1 MTNRTA
7 SEFLCD
13 EIIAAFGGSHAM
25 IKEIKAFNLFA
36 AIEGQVGFQFGV
48 EGVAH
53 NWVQVA
59 REEGVLMMNVY
70 AHNFRTGYGARAAV
84 WKCTDAADVAACLR
98 ALIAQSKP
106 PAKKPVRRR
115 KAA

>member
-1 MTNRTA
+1 MTNRAA
-7 SEFLCD
+7 SDYLCD
-13 EIIAAFGGSHAM
+13 EIIAAFGGSHSM
-25 IKEIKAFNLFA
+25 IKEIKAFNLLA
-36 AIEGQVGFQFGV
+36 PGVDQAGFQFGV

-59 REEGVLMMNVY
+59 RENGALMMNVY

-106 PAKKPVRRR
+106 AKKPVRRR